1 MDTCLQTSDSIANGL
16 FRGYTVG
23 LTGTVGGLTGNV
35 PSFGVV
41 PTAGQT
47 YPPYNGATYP
57 VEGFQYAPAEKVE
70 HKPKVTIKALKEHI
84 GRKFR

>member
-1 MDTCLQTSDSIANGL
+1 MDTCLQTSNSIANGL

-23 LTGTVGGLTGNV
+23 LTGVTV

-47 YPPYNGATYP
+47 YLPYNGATYP